1 MSVIYIE
8 HVIRFLAIRP
18 QQKHPTTKEAFYMHA
33 NIIWENDCIMPWS
46 KGTMHVMNPSMH
58 YGIAAFEGIRFYH
71 TDRGPAIFRLNE
83 HVARLFYSMNVLG
96 MRSLCPSWHI
106 RDAII
111 EITRLSGMDEGYIR
125 PIAYFS
131 DEQIGLKNA
140 GGNVG
145 IQIGL
150 FSWEKTAKQSLRVT
164 QSRYMRIHPKTTD
177 PEAKISGHYVNT
189 HLALKDAIASGFDDA
204 ILLDYQGNIA
214 EASAA
219 NIFAVQKHKI
229 ITPERGSILNGVTRQ
244 TIIQLLRDNEFTIEE
259 QAITPHTLTSESL
272 EVFLCGTAY
281 EIIPVVQIDDH
292 IIGDGSPGPITRLM
306 TDVYTRIVHG
316 LSGRY
321 KHWLWYAA

>member
-1 MSVIYIE
+1 
-8 HVIRFLAIRP
+8 
-18 QQKHPTTKEAFYMHA
+18 MHA
-33 NIIWENDCIMPWS
+33 EMIWENGHIMPWA

-58 YGIAAFEGIRFYH
+58 YGIAAFEGIRFYR
-71 TDRGPAIFRLNE
+71 TNRGPAIFRLNE
-83 HVARLFYSMNVLG
+83 HVARFLYSMNVLG
-96 MRSLCPSWHI
+96 MRSPYGPWKLENAI
-106 RDAII
+106 RKLI
-111 EITRLSGMDEGYIR
+111 RLNEMNEGYIR

-140 GGNVG
+140 GGSVT

-150 FSWEKTAKQSLRVT
+150 FSWEKTTKQSLRVT

-306 TDVYTRIVHG
+306 TDMYTGIVHG
-316 LSGRY
+316 LNGRY
-321 KHWLWYAA
+321 KHWLCYAA